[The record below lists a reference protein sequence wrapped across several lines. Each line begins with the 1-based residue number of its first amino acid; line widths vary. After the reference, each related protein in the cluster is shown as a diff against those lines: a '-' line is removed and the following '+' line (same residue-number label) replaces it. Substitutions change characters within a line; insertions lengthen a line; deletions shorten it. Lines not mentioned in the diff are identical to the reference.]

1 MAPRKALRS
10 TTTDGTALLYVRV
23 STARQSEE
31 GMSLDAQEVQLR
43 AQAAALGYS
52 SVRVIREEGRS
63 GKSISGRPA
72 IREALELLNAG
83 EADALIGAKLDR
95 ISRNTRDLLAIVDA
109 ADRNGWRL
117 IVLDVNLDTATPVGR
132 MVLTIL
138 AAVAEME
145 RNRIAERQVD
155 SHAERRRRGQV
166 WGVTHGPRSTLPDSV
181 RSRILSERAAGR
193 GLRTIAR
200 GLEADQVPTATGAGH
215 WHASTVAH
223 VLASPATA
231 AVA

>member
-1 MAPRKALRS
+1 MTTRKALRPTAGS
-10 TTTDGTALLYVRV
+10 GTALLYVRV

-43 AQAAALGYS
+43 AQATALGYS
-52 SVRVIREEGRS
+52 EVRVIREEGRS
-63 GKSISGRPA
+63 GKSIAGRPA
-72 IREALELLNAG
+72 IREALDLLNAG
-83 EADALIGAKLDR
+83 EAAALIGAKLDR
-95 ISRNTRDLLAIVDA
+95 ISRNTRDLLSIVDA
-109 ADRNGWRL
+109 ADRHGWRL

-145 RNRIAERQVD
+145 RNRIAERQAD

-166 WGVTHGPRSTLPDSV
+166 WGVTHGPRSTLPDSIRARIVAEHEAGV
-181 RSRILSERAAGR
+181 RLRA
-193 GLRTIAR
+193 IAR
-200 GLEADQVPTATGAGH
+200 GLEADGIPTATGAGR

-223 VLASPATA
+223 FLASPAS
-231 AVA
+231 AVAV